1 MSETHGTVTPGYGR
15 CAGCA
20 EIKQVTPDGVVQ
32 VHNGYRADGTTVA
45 VLRCP
50 GSGEPP
56 VDLGIDELGA

>member
-32 VHNGYRADGTTVA
+32 VHNSYRADGTSVV
-45 VLRCP
+45 VLRGP
-50 GSGEPP
+50 GSDAPP
-56 VDLGIDELGA
+56 VDLTIDELGA